1 MNNLKQE
8 AERLLSIP
16 CGGYVINSTSGYDT
30 DCEYDTD
37 IICEE
42 CVCNF
47 WNYPDSQLFYD
58 PVSNKPISKKVLN
71 YMRKIL
77 KEEIQ

>member
-8 AERLLSIP
+8 AKRLLSIP
-16 CGGYVINSTSGYDT
+16 CGGYVINSISEYDT
-30 DCEYDTD
+30 DCKYDND

-47 WNYPDSQLFYD
+47 SKNPTSLVFD
-58 PVSNKPISKKVLN
+58 PVTNKPIPKKVVK

-77 KEEIQ
+77 KEEMQ